1 MNLKKKWKTMTKTIK
16 DFRTQ
21 FERIK
26 GRFIQVSEQIE
37 ETHRNIRIQTKVL
50 HQHEQARELIREA
63 GLKTQQQ
70 LQYHISDIT
79 SLALDAV
86 FEDPYE
92 LIVEF
97 VQRRNRTECD
107 LYFQRN
113 GERADPLTASGGGAV
128 DIASFALRIASWTMM
143 QPRSRSTIILDEPLK
158 NLDKERQERGSQML
172 KEISDRLGIQFLIV
186 THEPTLTSF
195 ADRVFEV
202 TQRKGVSRIKQLS

>member
-1 MNLKKKWKTMTKTIK
+1 MTIK
-16 DFRTQ
+16 ELRNR
-21 FERIK
+21 FEQLK
-26 GRFIQVSEQIE
+26 GQYIQVSDSL
-37 ETHRNIRIQTKVL
+37 ETMKKTVKTETKNLRN
-50 HQHEQARELIREA
+50 HEQARELIREA
-63 GLKTQQQ
+63 GIKTQQQ

-92 LIVEF
+92 LKVEF

-107 LYFQRN
+107 LFFERN
-113 GERADPLTASGGGAV
+113 GERAEPLSASGGGAV

-143 QPRSRSTIILDEPLK
+143 APRSRSTIILDEPLK

-172 KEISDRLGIQFLIV
+172 KEISTRLGIQFLIV

-202 TQRKGVSRIKQLS
+202 RQKKGVSRILEL